1 MNLSK
6 TLALLALSVGLSQ
19 SFARAEDGVT
29 ATEIAVGQTAVF
41 SGPTSALGL
50 GMKAGLEAALS
61 EINDAGG
68 IHGRKIRLVA
78 KDDGYE
84 PDKAIASAKELIAT
98 DKVFL
103 LIAGVGTPT
112 ANAIVPICEENSVPF
127 VGAFTGAGTLRSPF
141 KKQVVNVRASYNQE
155 MEALAKLLVDDRKL
169 TRIACFHQ
177 NDGYGQAGLSGITA
191 ALKKR
196 GIELVSTG
204 AYERNTTAV
213 KAGLLDVR
221 KGEPQAVVMVG
232 AYKACA
238 EFIRLARKLGMT
250 DMLYCN
256 ISFVGTKALVAEL
269 GADAEGTIIS
279 QVVPN
284 PYGDSLPVLKDYAV
298 ALKKYQPSQ
307 EPDWISLEG
316 YLAGRF
322 FAAALAKAGA
332 SPTRASFLEAIQQ
345 QKNYDIG
352 GFVLEFG
359 PEDHQ
364 GSDHVY
370 LTHVK
375 DGKVVDLE

>member
-1 MNLSK
+1 MNFSK
-6 TLALLALSVGLSQ
+6 TLALLALSAGLSQ
-19 SFARAEDGVT
+19 NFLHAENGVT
-29 ATEIAVGQTAVF
+29 DTEIAVGQTAVF

-50 GMKAGLEAALS
+50 GMKAGLEAAIS
-61 EINDAGG
+61 EVNDAGG
-68 IHGRKIRLVA
+68 VGGRKIKLVA
-78 KDDGYE
+78 KDDSYE
-84 PDKAIASAKELIAT
+84 PDKAIASAKELIST

-112 ANAIVPICEENSVPF
+112 ANAIIPICEENSVPF

-155 MEALAKLLVDDRKL
+155 MEELAKLLVDDRKL
-169 TRIACFHQ
+169 TKVACFHQ

-196 GIELVSTG
+196 GMELVATG
-204 AYERNTTAV
+204 TYERNTTAV

-232 AYKACA
+232 TYKACA

-250 DMLYCN
+250 DTLYCN

-269 GADAEGTIIS
+269 GAEAEGTIIS

-284 PYGDSLPVLKDYAV
+284 PYGDSLPVLKDYAA
-298 ALKKYQPSQ
+298 ALKKYQPAQ

-316 YLAGRF
+316 YLVGRF
-322 FAAALAKAGA
+322 FADALSKSGA

-345 QKNYDIG
+345 QKNFDLG
-352 GFVLEFG
+352 GFALGFG

-364 GSDHVY
+364 GSDNVY

-375 DGKVVDLE
+375 DGKVVELK